1 MRSPFSC
8 WLMMPVVAGILSCQ
22 TRTITSPGD
31 PSKFSVKI
39 EAATDKVNAPALQSF
54 VSARYHDSSSNRDYW
69 LLFGG
74 RTNPAGSSSD
84 SKSVGGL
91 HQAVDYNG
99 SQSDTANHST
109 NNDYAYHS
117 FPMESFNQNIYV
129 YSVDGDSL
137 WTIPVGQFL
146 QPFPG
151 LPQFSFTSVNA
162 LARQYDNTLYV
173 TGGYGPVTTTM
184 PGVGDTITYY
194 THNAFASINVPY
206 AIGCIRNPVNCL
218 KVQSSPI
225 RYGSNPLITST
236 GGELYKIG
244 NTFYIAGGQHY
255 KETDSIVNND
265 SDVVLYDQKLIY
277 LTSVIPFTIQD
288 SSLFS
293 LSINVNTNGII
304 TDVPLDSLNTNFAD
318 TTSKFR
324 RRDVVVA
331 PTFIGNTGTSGF
343 VFHGGVFK
351 PGVSAQN
358 PGQGPFSAWDD
369 ALFIHPTLQNKYSF
383 SAHTSVYN
391 SYNVYSCPN
400 FVGYDNSTN
409 NVHTFLMGG
418 IGDGQA
424 NYWVSG
430 FTHSVTQTIQPLAS
444 PGAIAAFPD
453 PNGFLI
459 GGSPK
464 FYGAEAA
471 FIYKTD
477 PRLVFMQNNADI
489 LDFNATLTHA
499 GDSIVV
505 GYIYGG
511 IEADV
516 PNPGGYK
523 GGMTRA
529 TNKIFK
535 VTLYRKQ

>member
-1 MRSPFSC
+1 MRAPFTC
-8 WLMMPVVAGILSCQ
+8 WLMLLIACGILSCQ
-22 TRTITSPGD
+22 TRTITAPGA
-31 PSKFSVKI
+31 SQFSVKI
-39 EAATDKVNAPALQSF
+39 QALPQKTKAPALQSF
-54 VSARYHDSSSNRDYW
+54 VSGRYHDSSSNRDYW

-74 RTNPAGSSSD
+74 RTNPAGSTVD
-84 SKSVGGL
+84 SASLGGL
-91 HQAVDYNG
+91 HQAVDYD
-99 SQSDTANHST
+99 STRSDVHNHNT

-146 QPFPG
+146 QQFPG
-151 LPQFSFTSVNA
+151 LPPFSFTSVNA

-173 TGGYGPVTTTM
+173 TGGYGPTTTTR
-184 PGVGDTITYY
+184 PGIGDTITYY
-194 THNAFASINVPY
+194 THNAFASIDVPY
-206 AIGCIRNPVNCL
+206 AIGCIRNPINCL
-218 KVQSSPI
+218 KVQSSPV
-225 RYGSNPLITST
+225 RFGANPLITST

-244 NTFYIAGGQHY
+244 DTFYIAGGQHY

-288 SSLFS
+288 SSLFG

-304 TDVPLDSLNTNFAD
+304 TDVPLDSLNTEYAD
-318 TTSKFR
+318 QNSKFR

-331 PTFIGNTGTSGF
+331 PTFFSNTGTNGF
-343 VFHGGVFK
+343 VFHGGVFRPSASSK
-351 PGVSAQN
+351 DPGA
-358 PGQGPFSAWDD
+358 GPFRAWDD
-369 ALFIHPTLQNKYSF
+369 ALFIHPGQGNGYNF
-383 SAHTSVYN
+383 STDTSVYN

-400 FVGYDNSTN
+400 FVAYDNAGQ

-430 FTHSVTQTIQPLAS
+430 FTHSVTQAIQPLNNFQ
-444 PGAIAAFPD
+444 GITTIPD
-453 PNGFLI
+453 SSGFLI
-459 GGSPK
+459 DGSPQ
-464 FYGAEAA
+464 FYGAEST
-471 FIYKTD
+471 FFYKAD
-477 PRLVFMQNNADI
+477 PRLVFMQSNPDI
-489 LDFNATLTHA
+489 LDLNATLRNTM
-499 GDSIVV
+499 DSIVV

-529 TNKIFK
+529 TNKIFT
-535 VTLYRKQ
+535 VTLYRNW